1 MNEPFQH
8 LKKVVTPRVSAVT
21 AGVYAA
27 VFAAATA
34 FHVYLTR
41 VRLVQ
46 DGGCADLWDW
56 KEAVLYPDVYRATAN
71 DMVVLALFTGAL
83 LFRKLRCPWAA
94 WLCGAWGIT
103 WVLVVLACV
112 DDLLR
117 SFAGPMHIP
126 MIVFVFPLA
135 CLLCLPEAGVLL
147 LLRVVDRN
155 TPRARR
161 NRVMWK
167 DGATERKG

>member
-1 MNEPFQH
+1 MKGLWQRLRE
-8 LKKVVTPRVSAVT
+8 VVTPRVAAVT

-41 VRLVQ
+41 SAWVR
-46 DGGCADLWDW
+46 DEGCADLWDW
-56 KEAVLYPDVYRATAN
+56 KEAILYPDVCRATAN
-71 DMVVLALFTGAL
+71 DMVVLALFTGVL
-83 LFRKLRCPWAA
+83 LFRKLRCPWAS

-117 SFAGPMHIP
+117 SFAGPMNIP

-135 CLLCLPEAGVLL
+135 SLLCLSEFGVLL
-147 LLRVVDRN
+147 LMRVADRN

-161 NRVMWK
+161 NRVM
-167 DGATERKG
+167 